1 MEATR
6 GAGPEGP
13 APRPAIVAP
22 EARFETVIEVA
33 SPTSSPSSSTRP
45 DGALSGLSWVPLGAP
60 SEQF

>member
-22 EARFETVIEVA
+22 EARFEDRDRGGSADIE
-33 SPTSSPSSSTRP
+33 SIEFH
-45 DGALSGLSWVPLGAP
+45 AP
-60 SEQF
+60 